1 MAHRLLLADD
11 SVTIQK
17 VIELTFADEEID
29 VTAVSDGDQA
39 ITRLEVE
46 PFDIVLAD
54 IGMPGKDGFEVAA
67 FVKARPALAHVP
79 VILLTGAYETVD
91 DARVIEVGA
100 SAVLAK
106 PFDPQVLV
114 ARVRGL
120 LRSVP
125 GARPPVATRPA
136 QETTGADASAAASAS
151 VPVAPPSVDDYF
163 ERLDR
168 AFANLNVPLEA
179 RDPMRPPARQ
189 ASQSEALSDP
199 TAAPIEPA
207 AAPVVSPEHTGSSA
221 TATPIV
227 TEIGPRAE
235 SPSPVAPVET
245 PAGLAQTFATLLA
258 VEQGELPPSALATP
272 SGVNE
277 DKLVDRIAR
286 RVVEQMGDRAVR
298 DLAAD
303 IVSRTAE
310 RLVREEIDRIKAGN

>member
-17 VIELTFADEEID
+17 VIELIFADEPID
-29 VTAVSDGDQA
+29 VVAVSDGDQA
-39 ITRLEVE
+39 ITRLEAE
-46 PFDIVLAD
+46 RFDIVLAD

-67 FVKARPALAHVP
+67 FLKARSALAHVP
-79 VILLTGAYETVD
+79 VILLTGAFEPVD
-91 DARVIEVGA
+91 EVRVTEVGA

-114 ARVRGL
+114 ARVREL
-120 LRSVP
+120 LRGGH
-125 GARPPVATRPA
+125 GARPPMATRPA
-136 QETTGADASAAASAS
+136 QETRGADVLAAAA
-151 VPVAPPSVDDYF
+151 ANTTAKPSVDDYF

-168 AFANLNVPLEA
+168 AFANLNVPLEP
-179 RDPMRPPARQ
+179 RDLTRSA
-189 ASQSEALSDP
+189 ASLSEP
-199 TAAPIEPA
+199 TPAPIEPA
-207 AAPVVSPEHTGSSA
+207 AAPVASPEHATTSA
-221 TATPIV
+221 TLTPTV
-227 TEIGPRAE
+227 AENGPRTE
-235 SPSPVAPVET
+235 SPSPADALATRP
-245 PAGLAQTFATLLA
+245 GLAQIFATLLA
-258 VEQGELPPSALATP
+258 VEQGELPPSALAAP

-277 DKLVDRIAR
+277 DQLVDRIAR